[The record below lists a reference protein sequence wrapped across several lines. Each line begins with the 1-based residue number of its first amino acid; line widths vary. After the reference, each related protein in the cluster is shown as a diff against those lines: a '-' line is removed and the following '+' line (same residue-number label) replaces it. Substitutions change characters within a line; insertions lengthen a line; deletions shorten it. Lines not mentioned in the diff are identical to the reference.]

1 MEIKIMLENYM
12 NYKADIKA
20 IEYKIKKLEKEEVTV
35 GSPNFG
41 INGDI
46 KPKGYMMSNT
56 ENMIVKNVDDIK
68 LLEKQKEELQAKIE
82 MIDSLINTL
91 NDYHRQI
98 VNLKYKYN
106 KPDAQIAVIMKREE
120 RTIRY
125 ALKKIILILNKK
137 YIDFLNIS

>member
-1 MEIKIMLENYM
+1 MEIKEMLENYM
-12 NYKADIKA
+12 NYKADIKT
-20 IEYKIKKLEKEEVTV
+20 IEYKIKKIEEVEATV
-35 GSPNFG
+35 GSPNFN

-56 ENMIVKNVDDIK
+56 ENIILKNIDNIK
-68 LLEKQKEELQAKIE
+68 LFEKQKEELQAKIE
-82 MIDSLINTL
+82 MLDSLINTL

-106 KPDAQIAVIMKREE
+106 KSDAQIAVIMKREE

-125 ALKKIILILNKK
+125 ALKKILSILDKK
-137 YIDFLNIS
+137 YINFLNIS